1 MEVTLNLENT
11 SSKDISIMV
20 DAFRASTS
28 ITLALGKFNE
38 VIPTFTPEKAK
49 KLAKEKKWNTCRR
62 TYGKSFGRL

>member
-1 MEVTLNLENT
+1 MEVTLNLEKT

-28 ITLALGKFNE
+28 ITLALDKFNE

-49 KLAKEKKWNTCRR
+49 EIAKEKNVNFLFEASV
-62 TYGKSFGRL
+62 G